1 MWKGNQ
7 RGKSMISTGMTGTPR
22 QGSAPNSASSAR
34 VKTFVFAA
42 PPCARIAA
50 RARRI

>member
-7 RGKSMISTGMTGTPR
+7 RGNSKISTGMTGTPR
-22 QGSAPNSASSAR
+22 QGSAPNNARSAR
-34 VKTFVFAA
+34 VKTLAFAA